1 MVVLVQSLYVCK
13 EKIETSAKS
22 NTALKLHLRS
32 VSKLNSLPENKV
44 CVFIPIKMKF
54 TVVQVENKISCYII
68 LQGVTIL

>member
-22 NTALKLHLRS
+22 NSALKLHLRS
-32 VSKLNSLPENKV
+32 VTKLNYLPENKV
-44 CVFIPIKMKF
+44 CVFTPIKMKF
-54 TVVQVENKISCYII
+54 MVVQVESEISCYII